1 MKNKIIQISI
11 IIGLLFSIQASATSI
26 KNIELSGLN
35 IIPNSTVLT
44 YLPVK
49 AGDEI
54 VSDTSDQIIKT
65 LFATGFFSDVLVS
78 IENDTVNVALVEN
91 PHIKYIDVLNYS
103 DSVLNSGAVS
113 STLNAF
119 ALESGDIY
127 NKRSLFGVI
136 TALKA
141 MYIAEGFY
149 NIEIEQ
155 NIDLDS
161 QNRIGIELVINEGKR
176 AKVGSMTISGS
187 VAYSEENL
195 LDLFDIGVADNFI
208 VNFFTDKDRYND
220 ESLNKGLEKLRNLY
234 SNNGYLDSSVT
245 SNTSLSEDKE
255 TINIE
260 IHVTEGAQY
269 TFGNLTFS
277 GNLGNQTANDLR
289 ALFSLD
295 SGSIFNWQQARTGV
309 QKIRYSYGNQGYAYA
324 DVSTITEKDL
334 ESNSMHLNIGITLN
348 KKSYIN
354 RITITGNTRTQDEV
368 IRREIGLSEGGL
380 YSASVISESLN
391 RLRRLGFFSSVSLQ
405 TNTLEN
411 TPDKIDLTFVVQET
425 KTGVLS
431 AGVSHSNNFGMSFNG
446 GIRER
451 NFLGSGNTLNAELQY
466 SETFKKLSFYFEDP
480 YYNSENHSINYGVFM
495 SSIDDNQISEDSYQV
510 NSKGFSFGYGVPLTE
525 NTRLNA
531 ALQYSNNDITC
542 GEDFAGAEYE
552 AIQCA
557 YDNRNEIKLNLNWS
571 ENTLNHYLYPTEG
584 TSNTFNIDLGLP
596 LGDYQYIKIDA
607 NHRSYKSLKN
617 NLTLKLTAGLG
628 IATGYGGEPLP
639 FYKRYFGGGSGS
651 VRGFKAKT
659 LGPVYP
665 NYNPKGGKFSILA
678 SANVISPI
686 TFIDD
691 SENMRMSVFVDVGNV
706 YESISLNLGELR
718 MSVGVSFAYMSPIGA
733 IGIYMALPILK
744 KSGDETEDF
753 ALSLGTG
760 F

>member
-35 IIPNSTVLT
+35 VILNSTVLT

-127 NKRSLFGVI
+127 NKRGLFGVI

-260 IHVTEGAQY
+260 IHITEGAQY
-269 TFGNLTFS
+269 ILGNLTFS
-277 GNLGNQTANDLR
+277 GNLGNQTADDLR

-295 SGSIFNWQQARTGV
+295 SGSIFNWQQARNGI
-309 QKIRYSYGNQGYAYA
+309 QKITHSYANQGYAYV
-324 DVSTITEKDL
+324 DVGSITEKDF

-348 KKSYIN
+348 KKFYIN
-354 RITITGNTRTQDEV
+354 RITITGNTRTQDGV
-368 IRREIGLSEGGL
+368 IRREIGLSEGSL
-380 YSASVISESLN
+380 YSGSVIGESLN
-391 RLRRLGFFSSVSLQ
+391 RLRRLGYFSSILLQ
-405 TNTLEN
+405 TNRVEN
-411 TPDKIDLTFVVQET
+411 TPDKIDLNFVVQET
-425 KTGVLS
+425 MTGALS
-431 AGVSHSNNFGMSFNG
+431 GGISHSNNFGVSFNA

-451 NFLGSGNTLNAELQY
+451 NFLGSGNMLNAELQY

-480 YYNSENHSINYGVFM
+480 YYNSENHSVNYGVFV
-495 SSIDDNQISEDSYQV
+495 SSIDDNQVSQDSYQV
-510 NSKGFSFGYGVPLTE
+510 NSKGFSFGYGVPLTK

-531 ALQYSNNDITC
+531 KLQYSNNDITC
-542 GEDFAGAEYE
+542 GSVFASAEYE
-552 AIQCA
+552 ATQCA

-571 ENTLNHYLYPTEG
+571 ENTLNHYMYPTEG
-584 TSNTFNIDLGLP
+584 TINTFNIDLGLP

-628 IATGYGGEPLP
+628 IATGYGSESLP

-665 NYNPKGGKFSILA
+665 NGNPKGGEFSILA

-706 YESISLNLGELR
+706 YESISLDLGELR
-718 MSVGVSFAYMSPIGA
+718 MSAGVAFAFMSPIGA

-744 KSGDETEDF
+744 KSGDVTEDF
-753 ALSLGTG
+753 AVSLGTG